1 MEQFDFMTRG
11 AALMLLSALGAT
23 LGTPPPAGAQ
33 SRAAPS
39 QSATAYFEFIRGRH
53 LESLGQIPQALE
65 AYRLAAEADP
75 KSAAIPAEIA
85 TLNAR
90 ANRTEDATRAAGQA
104 LAIDPENAEAHF
116 VLGTILA
123 AELEGRVEAGRPAT
137 GAKPTL
143 DDAIAHLE
151 RARPSRPLDTGLAL
165 TLGRLYLTKR
175 DFAKAL
181 ELLDP

>member
-1 MEQFDFMTRG
+1 MEQFDLMTRG
-11 AALMLLSALGAT
+11 VLALSILGAI
-23 LGTPPPAGAQ
+23 LGTPTPAGAQ

-75 KSAAIPAEIA
+75 TSAAIPAEIA

-104 LAIDPENAEAHF
+104 LAIDPENGEAHF

-123 AELEGRVEAGRPAT
+123 AELEGRVEAGRPA
-137 GAKPTL
+137 PV
-143 DDAIAHLE
+143 
-151 RARPSRPLDTGLAL
+151 RAVRWTPAWP
-165 TLGRLYLTKR
+165 
-175 DFAKAL
+175 
-181 ELLDP
+181 